1 MVPGRWNSPDG
12 SPDST
17 KKPRSGWPHRL
28 LLAFLCSALLSVF
41 SPFPALSQAV
51 RGRVIDDRS
60 NDGIEGVAIT
70 LFRYG
75 RKGRTVS
82 SDRTGEFFLP
92 LPGGGLFSLEAGRIG
107 YATSRSRQFIAEL
120 TDTITVE
127 FRLDVEAILL
137 DPLVVTAVDGRGE
150 SRFKRHREEWGRGVF
165 LSPAV
170 VDSIQPKHPA
180 DIFRGQEKTRFIWDG
195 LRTQRLDRPYIRKN
209 GKLTAATWAEAFAAI
224 AEKVAAASADKVGA
238 IAGDLSSGYAG

>member
-1 MVPGRWNSPDG
+1 MRERALLPARPKGKGLKGVSKGPASPTDPYAHLTVLNQSPRRGARGGARKPQEVRTVVPGRWNSPDG

-17 KKPRSGWPHRL
+17 KKPRSGWPQRL

-41 SPFPALSQAV
+41 TPSPALSQAV

-60 NDGIEGVAIT
+60 SDGIEGVAIT

-82 SDRTGEFFLP
+82 SDSTGEFFLP
-92 LPGGGLFSLEAGRIG
+92 LPGRGPFSLEAGRIG

-137 DPLVVTAVDGRGE
+137 DPLVVTAVGSPGTGPAWVPVPGCCSDQPLGRHDP
-150 SRFKRHREEWGRGVF
+150 RHAGR
-165 LSPAV
+165 
-170 VDSIQPKHPA
+170 
-180 DIFRGQEKTRFIWDG
+180 
-195 LRTQRLDRPYIRKN
+195 
-209 GKLTAATWAEAFAAI
+209 
-224 AEKVAAASADKVGA
+224 
-238 IAGDLSSGYAG
+238 